1 LKDYGRFA
9 DVQSETKAAIAA
21 HATVRNYFLDLP
33 VRQNGAIEQTNFL
46 HGSASVTKKV
56 AATAAA
62 STIR

>member
-1 LKDYGRFA
+1 MC
-9 DVQSETKAAIAA
+9 KARQRSAIAA
-21 HATVRNYFLDLP
+21 HATVWNYFLDLP

-56 AATAAA
+56 AATAAT